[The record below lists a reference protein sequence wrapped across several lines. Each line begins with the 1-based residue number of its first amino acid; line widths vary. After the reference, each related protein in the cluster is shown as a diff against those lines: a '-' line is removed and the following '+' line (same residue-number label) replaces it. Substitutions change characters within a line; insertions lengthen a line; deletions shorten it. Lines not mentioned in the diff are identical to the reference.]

1 MAYLCV
7 LLVSVAAQ
15 PLGCLTVLD
24 EWPRRLK
31 RGGARNGFMLP
42 LGLKQ
47 SEVGGRMRFR
57 AGGGLM
63 EICGPKISRFLFLS
77 FRVNA
82 GVPACG

>member
-1 MAYLCV
+1 
-7 LLVSVAAQ
+7 
-15 PLGCLTVLD
+15 
-24 EWPRRLK
+24 
-31 RGGARNGFMLP
+31 MLP